1 MELTTRQKDIM
12 QAAMQIIA
20 RNGYKEFTTKNL
32 ARQMQLTE
40 AALYRHFASK
50 NELITTILQYFSSES
65 KQVLDHLHSEESTP
79 MERVKAFV
87 MNRYHTFSSDP
98 DLAQVM
104 FSDELLSHDPSFAKY
119 MQDIMHSHRDEVI
132 QDIKEAQETGI
143 VVKDLDP
150 IQLFRIIIGSMRL
163 LVSQWNFSGHS
174 FDLVPE
180 GEKLFETIKQ
190 MIEVKQ

>member
-1 MELTTRQKDIM
+1 MELTARQQDIVS
-12 QAAMQIIA
+12 AAIHIIA
-20 RNGYKEFTTKNL
+20 SEGYKDLTTKNL
-32 ARQMQLTE
+32 ARQLKLTE

-50 NELITTILQYFSSES
+50 KELIITILEHFSRES
-65 KQVLDHLHSEESTP
+65 RQVLKLIHEADTGP

-87 MNRYHTFSSDP
+87 MNRYVTFSSDP

-119 MQDIMHSHRDEVI
+119 MQEIMHSHRDEVI
-132 QDIKEAQETGI
+132 ADIKEAQATGL
-143 VVKDLDP
+143 VAMDLDP

-174 FDLVPE
+174 FDLVAE
-180 GEKLFETIKQ
+180 GGELFETIKQ
-190 MIEVKQ
+190 MIEVTQ